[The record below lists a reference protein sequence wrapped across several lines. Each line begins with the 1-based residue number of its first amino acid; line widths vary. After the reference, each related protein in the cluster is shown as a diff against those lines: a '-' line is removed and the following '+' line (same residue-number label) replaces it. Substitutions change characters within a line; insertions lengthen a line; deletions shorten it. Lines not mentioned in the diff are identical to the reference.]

1 MKKELIVTD
10 IIDKFGA
17 TIVYGDENITLD
29 NFSKD
34 TRNINKDDIYI
45 GIKGEKFDGNLFYKD
60 AFEKGAKA
68 CIIEKSSNDNFE
80 EIKGKTLI
88 TVDNSIKFL
97 QELAAYK
104 RSLYDIPVVAVTGSV
119 GKTSTKDII
128 SHVLSMKYK
137 VKKTEGNYNN
147 HIGLPMTILG
157 LKDHN
162 ALVVEMGMN
171 NLSEIDLLSN
181 IAKPTLAVITNIGT
195 AHIGNLGSRENI
207 LKAKLEIINGMDEDG
222 ILFINND
229 NDLLNKYK
237 DDININIVTF
247 GIENESDYM
256 AKNIED
262 NVFSSNFT
270 VDNNNITINVGGM
283 PFIYNSLA
291 AYSIGKYLNI
301 DDKDIIKGIETFKLT
316 NNRMEKINIK
326 NNITIINDTYNASYD
341 SVIAAID
348 LINKT
353 NNKRRILL
361 LGDILELGDFS
372 KEIHTNIGKYILN
385 KNIDYVILV
394 GNEVKYIEDTLI
406 NNNFTNIKRF
416 DKENETYSFL
426 DDFLQEDDIILIKGS
441 HGINLINVVN
451 YLRK

>member
-1 MKKELIVTD
+1 MKKELLVTD

-17 TIVYGDENITLD
+17 TIVYGDKNITLD

-45 GIKGEKFDGNLFYKD
+45 GIKGEKFDGNLFYKE

-68 CIIEKSSNDNFE
+68 CIIEKGSSDNFDK
-80 EIKGKTLI
+80 IKGKTLI

-97 QELAAYK
+97 QDLATYK
-104 RSLYDIPVVAVTGSV
+104 RSLYDIPVIAVTGSV

-147 HIGLPMTILG
+147 HIGLPITILG

-171 NLSEIDLLSN
+171 NLGEIDLLSR
-181 IAKPTLAVITNIGT
+181 IAKPTIAVITNIGT

-222 ILFINND
+222 ILFVNND

-237 DDININIVTF
+237 DDINKNIVTF

-256 AKNIED
+256 AKNIKD

-270 VDNNNITINVGGM
+270 VDNNDITINVGGI

-316 NNRMEKINIK
+316 NNRMEKITIK

-348 LINKT
+348 LISKT
-353 NNKRRILL
+353 NNKRKILL

-372 KEIHTNIGKYILN
+372 KEIHNKIGEYILN

-394 GNEVKYIEDTLI
+394 GNEVKYIKDVLK
-406 NNNFTNIKRF
+406 NNNFNNIKHF
-416 DKENETYSFL
+416 NKEDETYSFL
-426 DDFLQEDDIILIKGS
+426 DEFLQNDDIILIKGS